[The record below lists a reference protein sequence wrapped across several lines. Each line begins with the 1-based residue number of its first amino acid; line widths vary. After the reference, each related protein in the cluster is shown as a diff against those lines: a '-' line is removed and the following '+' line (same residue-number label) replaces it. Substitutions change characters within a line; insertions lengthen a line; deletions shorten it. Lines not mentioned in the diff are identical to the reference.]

1 MLALPLLIKIFLEK
15 DLDIA
20 KERRNKELE
29 VEEKGKDGERTGSG
43 AGAGSGDI
51 NGSLGSAPPAPVSSS
66 NNGSNS
72 NSNSSNNSNSS
83 SRGGITSATI
93 MHIFDAEMIQL
104 VMQDVIGMTSHGIST
119 FTAQGGA
126 LERTSSQERE
136 VEKDKE
142 GENKDGYSRLDAEER
157 TGEDFEKGGKRD
169 VDKDSSS
176 GLSDASGLRIELL
189 KVCSP
194 YCRVLSCILHQF

>member
-1 MLALPLLIKIFLEK
+1 
-15 DLDIA
+15 
-20 KERRNKELE
+20 
-29 VEEKGKDGERTGSG
+29 
-43 AGAGSGDI
+43 
-51 NGSLGSAPPAPVSSS
+51 
-66 NNGSNS
+66 
-72 NSNSSNNSNSS
+72 
-83 SRGGITSATI
+83 
-93 MHIFDAEMIQL
+93 
-104 VMQDVIGMTSHGIST
+104 MTSHGIST
-119 FTAQGGA
+119 FTTQGGA

-189 KVCSP
+189 KVSSP
-194 YCRVLSCILHQF
+194 YCRVLYYILLQF